1 MLFQDY
7 WNLCQSVWAPDE
19 TDSYWQEAV
28 RRIEAFCEKYGTEFA
43 KDLALALLNDRGR
56 MKKSV
61 YEVLQVFSHFV
72 LCRKIRGGYR
82 ECFTWH
88 QLYEGRVIGLEELG
102 RRVKHV

>member
-1 MLFQDY
+1 MKANLFPGDSIEVSQILKNDV
-7 WNLCQSVWAPDE
+7 QS
-19 TDSYWQEAV
+19 
-28 RRIEAFCEKYGTEFA
+28 
-43 KDLALALLNDRGR
+43 RGR